1 MNSPQD
7 TQKFRQCLEAA
18 EQGDSEALFYVAFAY
33 DSGVGVQQDKDEAF
47 RWYMKAASF
56 GNDKAQLMIGMFYEK
71 GIVVKPN
78 IEEAF
83 KWYLKAA
90 EQGNSTAQNQLGTW
104 YFNKENLGLFQ
115 DWWNKSKAFK
125 WFSKGAEQGNPISQT
140 NLGYCYFYGCGTK
153 KDYAAA
159 LEWYMKAAEQ
169 NNPDAL
175 FQVGYFY
182 ENGITVQENSNQAL
196 KWYRKAVAQGSSKAQ
211 ERIDAM
217 SRRIDSNPKTESSSN
232 KNSDGNLN
240 QTTDDN
246 SGCLLFFIIAIIFI
260 TFFAIAAIQA
270 DKKQKKSS
278 SVTAT
283 NRVAIETGNIIPECI
298 PTIAYKLC
306 RDSSS
311 GLIWSDLSSQTMTW
325 DDAVSYC
332 TNLKIKNFNDWKL
345 PNIDEL
351 RTLIKDRRTA
361 SKGTCK
367 ISEKSECLSK
377 KSCWEKRDCAEA
389 CFTKYDELCE
399 TYSDGRY
406 SKVGDDSKLWS
417 FSSLSENSNN
427 AWFVRF
433 SSGIIDISQK
443 NNSKICKVR
452 CVRKDQ

>member
-7 TQKFRQCLEAA
+7 TQKLRQCLEAA

-83 KWYLKAA
+83 KWYLKSA
-90 EQGNSTAQNQLGTW
+90 EQGNTTAQNQLGTW
-104 YFNKENLGLFQ
+104 YFNKENLNLFSK
-115 DWWNKSKAFK
+115 WWNNNQAFK
-125 WFSKGAEQGNPISQT
+125 WFSKAAEQGNPTSQT

-246 SGCLLFFIIAIIFI
+246 SGCLIAICLIIIFI
-260 TFFAIAAIQA
+260 FAIIGFSIGLSNTYEG
-270 DKKQKKSS
+270 DKKSS
-278 SVTAT
+278 NHTTSNVVKDTS
-283 NRVAIETGNIIPECI
+283 NRGPIKIGN
-298 PTIAYKLC
+298 
-306 RDSSS
+306 
-311 GLIWSDLSSQTMTW
+311 LIWSDRSSNGMNWSSAKQ
-325 DDAVSYC
+325 YC
-332 TNLKIKNFNDWKL
+332 EDLTEGGYSDWRL

-351 RTLIKDRRTA
+351 RTLIQNHPGTQTG
-361 SKGTCK
+361 GTCP
-367 ISEKSECLSK
+367 ISEKAGKLAD
-377 KSCWEKRDCAEA
+377 RDWTNDC
-389 CFTKYDELCE
+389 
-399 TYSDGRY
+399 DGR
-406 SKVGDDSKLWS
+406 SGSNFSKLGDTGYFWS
-417 FSSLSENSNN
+417 SSTPSDNTNI
-427 AWFVRF
+427 AWGVGFDNGGVGNDGK
-433 SSGIIDISQK
+433 SL
-443 NNSKICKVR
+443 NLNVR
-452 CVRKDQ
+452 CVR